1 MRHAAPPSCVAPSAP
16 YCFLDS
22 MARRVPPALHLL
34 RQAHSDQMAAVLHRR
49 QFSPLCR
56 VASRVPLRLV
66 RGGRPRRGTR
76 CRGVQDVWRGRL
88 QVDTRGGVCYT
99 LPPPLLCSYLFLEP
113 CEQARPTAFMHYFLL
128 SAFVVVGL
136 PLSLPRHWA
145 GGERSEQTPSLHN
158 PTACSSPPSPRPPDF
173 LLVPHNHLSLLH
185 SGSGRGPLSSPHSTR
200 RRPSLAQQRVA
211 VGTRQEGG
219 GLPAPPSPPT
229 PLVSLQD
236 MAAEGCSKQKRQ
248 RHYGR
253 AWGTVCSVVGHD
265 DGTAVLEERAG
276 IADRTG
282 RVAGSRASHRRA
294 LRRGGGMSST
304 ARRSVWKFSRSHAV
318 TPDSLS

>member
-1 MRHAAPPSCVAPSAP
+1 MRHPAPPSCVAPSAP

-88 QVDTRGGVCYT
+88 QGDTRGGVCYT
-99 LPPPLLCSYLFLEP
+99 LPPPLLSVLTCFWNLASKHGLP
-113 CEQARPTAFMHYFLL
+113 HSCILL

-136 PLSLPRHWA
+136 PRSLPRHWA

-158 PTACSSPPSPRPPDF
+158 STACSSPPSPRPPDF

-185 SGSGRGPLSSPHSTR
+185 PGSGRGPLSSPHSTR
-200 RRPSLAQQRVA
+200 RRPSLARQRVA
-211 VGTRQEGG
+211 VGTRREGG
-219 GLPAPPSPPT
+219 GLPAPPSPPA

-253 AWGTVCSVVGHD
+253 AWGAVCSVVGHD

-276 IADRTG
+276 IADSTG

-304 ARRSVWKFSRSHAV
+304 ASRSVWKFSRSHAV
-318 TPDSLS
+318 APDSLS